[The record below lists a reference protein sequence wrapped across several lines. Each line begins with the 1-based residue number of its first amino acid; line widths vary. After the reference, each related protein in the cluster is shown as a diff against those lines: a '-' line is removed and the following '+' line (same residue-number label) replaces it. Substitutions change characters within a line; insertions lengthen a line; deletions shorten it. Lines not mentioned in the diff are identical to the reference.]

1 MGIEVPTV
9 KIRLIK
15 EIKENLLC
23 SVLTSVGRT
32 DFQDTGAQVALALMF
47 QQLYEKKSQPN
58 LWRIIVSG
66 DLNTLYVHPLA
77 MGYVSKMVQHYVRY
91 HHRPITIKN
100 NHACYQQISK
110 ALADLDF
117 QISVQNDETI
127 FVKQTII
134 VMIGRSGS
142 GKTTL
147 ANTLATALT
156 RFEILHQDEI
166 GTSKETEEQVKICM
180 NEGNSCIVDRTN
192 LTKEVRKRV
201 LTLKTDKCQA
211 IALVVG
217 ADLSVEAL
225 NQRVSNRNQKPV
237 PPAVAINS
245 QTSQF
250 ENPEKSEGFDK
261 ILYVTDG
268 NTGGIVQYL
277 KDRVGGGPG
286 DSPGAGG
293 TGNSKSTGNSNDD
306 NDGTGNSKS
315 TGTSKSTGNSNASES
330 TGDSTATAK
339 HCPKN
344 QLLDSRG
351 TALPNGVTYL
361 KDFLPQETL
370 ESVTKAVREL
380 ENQKTAYLAGGMFA
394 KPPSTRQNVPKIVF
408 TFFYDKHGNVMK
420 KGTNGTRSVYD
431 WQQEVETYVLAL
443 NIHEYPEMLQL
454 LLDVNARDGTAYNNL
469 YVIFYRGILN
479 FINRHKDK
487 KHTFMKDASI
497 LLLNL
502 LLEGTARTFEVTN
515 KNKKVVASF
524 TMKNNEAVVL
534 SWIANTE
541 NYHSLVKCDKEEEM
555 LRASVTFREIN
566 DKIQVR
572 PAKLRTVEYGDGL
585 TPKEGQVKKLGIEV
599 LDKRK
604 KNATWVHACEII
616 KKREIN
622 TKYFQELY
630 AARDTGNIN
639 EVKSLLESKHGKSK
653 GKWHRVY
660 NSFLT
665 KVMAAES
672 IEAAAKVMDDWEDK
686 NKRRHTKT
694 TKDTDANFK
703 TKWDNFKTRKL
714 KEWQD
719 VKDGKAVDHSS
730 GDNEFGETEFSEE
743 TEFCETLDAT
753 ENPVTRG
760 LATLSVST
768 GTEKSDDTGKSE
780 KTESSSGKD
789 SEETGK
795 SEETDIPVTESSA
808 TTELCNTNFGAFVPT
823 SANTEGNN
831 QCSPNVCGH
840 VSGLEKNAL
849 FGEVLQPE
857 SVDEALLGQYIRK
870 TNIELERM
878 IANPDCKEFK
888 VYCEE
893 QKSRDDIDVTKEQ
906 VEDRLNECRGKIVG
920 NNNTLEAMRQLSLT
934 GDFNG
939 EVEMFAAMG
948 FNSFSDFIP
957 WVRKKA
963 GFQEL
968 KFVTVSTLTYEQL
981 TSAEITS
988 QEIIECLREAQHF
1001 GIRNTEANQKNVEEL
1016 LKHLKN
1022 KTLVL
1027 IANSGAHWYD
1037 VRPKGLEY
1045 HTPAAPDFKYT
1056 WKETNTLGRWKVN
1069 WKSKLESY
1077 YGESIDADKF
1087 DKVLIGYEKLQSQR
1101 TVFFCCFLK
1110 RVDEEM
1116 YEMHQFKCEH
1126 DHQYKDEMLGIM
1138 VSKHPCL
1145 TVQNPVSNTCEFLK
1159 KHAFKQTGNC
1169 YTRSSGTSSEPS
1181 GESKQAETEQSGW
1194 VIPGRMHVQHN
1205 SGIDAKLQKK
1215 CGVSLEQVQKK
1226 INELPDS
1233 QWKKNSR
1240 NKNNR
1245 GQLQIGVS
1253 TYAGSQSTSVGGKNM
1268 WYTLNSTKYLKEHEP
1283 KLWEYIVNIAE
1294 LCWPDFQKR
1303 FPQRA
1308 ANMMLLPQEVRI
1320 GNTGFQKGSIG
1331 TNLAAWWHYDEKN
1344 MIEGAQC
1351 VLVMGQHTGAKVS
1364 FDPQGRKNRMNTAN
1378 NPSKGDENNV
1388 IKVQTYNDTL
1398 CCGLYG
1404 QDWHKVDK
1412 VESGNR
1418 TIAAFF
1424 SHEAICK
1431 SVEACN
1437 ACNLSAA
1444 AATEL
1449 KDARIVELDTIKKN
1463 NKIPNE
1469 SKSSKVVSPDGVKL
1483 VVAKKREWRR
1493 EDLEAQYGNP
1503 LSPEGQTELKDI
1515 QRDWELVDIK
1525 AANTEDGNLTPE
1537 GKNLLKQKRQQYK
1550 AEDNNVN
1557 RELHFNTVPR
1567 EDVPQAVPQENDTE
1581 KMEGHRVYYNQGGN
1595 ELYNYGR
1602 NEHDPG
1608 KLAKKK
1614 EGKTMHLGWV
1624 NEIHNVEHNFVAE
1637 VVKISGSDQRRKPCK
1652 LPTSMEE
1659 QKKLYQDSKWYN
1671 LRLVVFDCPTHPGT
1685 YEERYAYLQEQSKTW
1700 PHFMELVADKI

>member
-1 MGIEVPTV
+1 
-9 KIRLIK
+9 
-15 EIKENLLC
+15 
-23 SVLTSVGRT
+23 
-32 DFQDTGAQVALALMF
+32 
-47 QQLYEKKSQPN
+47 
-58 LWRIIVSG
+58 
-66 DLNTLYVHPLA
+66 
-77 MGYVSKMVQHYVRY
+77 
-91 HHRPITIKN
+91 
-100 NHACYQQISK
+100 
-110 ALADLDF
+110 
-117 QISVQNDETI
+117 
-127 FVKQTII
+127 
-134 VMIGRSGS
+134 
-142 GKTTL
+142 
-147 ANTLATALT
+147 
-156 RFEILHQDEI
+156 
-166 GTSKETEEQVKICM
+166 
-180 NEGNSCIVDRTN
+180 
-192 LTKEVRKRV
+192 
-201 LTLKTDKCQA
+201 
-211 IALVVG
+211 
-217 ADLSVEAL
+217 
-225 NQRVSNRNQKPV
+225 
-237 PPAVAINS
+237 
-245 QTSQF
+245 
-250 ENPEKSEGFDK
+250 
-261 ILYVTDG
+261 
-268 NTGGIVQYL
+268 
-277 KDRVGGGPG
+277 
-286 DSPGAGG
+286 
-293 TGNSKSTGNSNDD
+293 
-306 NDGTGNSKS
+306 
-315 TGTSKSTGNSNASES
+315 
-330 TGDSTATAK
+330 
-339 HCPKN
+339 
-344 QLLDSRG
+344 
-351 TALPNGVTYL
+351 
-361 KDFLPQETL
+361 
-370 ESVTKAVREL
+370 
-380 ENQKTAYLAGGMFA
+380 
-394 KPPSTRQNVPKIVF
+394 
-408 TFFYDKHGNVMK
+408 MK

-768 GTEKSDDTGKSE
+768 GTEKSDDTQTLDAAIDSKEEDGEKILGGGQAKFMGTQKVGVFGIVTTPVNGVPLVGGDTGKSE
-780 KTESSSGKD
+780 ETESSSGKD

-840 VSGLEKNAL
+840 VSGLEKKAL
-849 FGEVLQPE
+849 FGEVFQPE

-1412 VESGNR
+1412 VTSGNR

-1424 SHEAICK
+1424 CHEAICK
-1431 SVEACN
+1431 SVAACN

-1483 VVAKKREWRR
+1483 VVAKKREWRL

-1537 GKNLLKQKRQQYK
+1537 GKKLLKQKRLQYK
-1550 AEDNNVN
+1550 AEDNVN
-1557 RELHFNTVPR
+1557 RELNFNAVPQENVPQ
-1567 EDVPQAVPQENDTE
+1567 EDLPQAVPQENDPDESDFQPLNGEEFNHLMRANVLGDEFPTGMPPFACIDTE